1 MKKIIIRYVV
11 ALNRINNEGK
21 TAIGCRLTYLKQRKQ
36 FSTGLFINPSLWNS
50 KQQIA
55 KPPPDSYRDDE
66 NDIINTQLSLI
77 KNKIHQAFLMLQI
90 QQNSFTVQDIYTT
103 YKGDKLSRE

>member
-1 MKKIIIRYVV
+1 MKKIIIRYIV

-21 TAIGCRLTYLKQRKQ
+21 TAIGCRITYMKQRKQ
-36 FSTGLFINPSLWNS
+36 FSTGLFINPALWDS
-50 KQQIA
+50 KQQSA
-55 KPPPDSYRDDE
+55 KPPNDE

-90 QQNSFTVQDIYTT
+90 QQKSFTVQDIYST
-103 YKGDKLSRE
+103 YKGEKIARE